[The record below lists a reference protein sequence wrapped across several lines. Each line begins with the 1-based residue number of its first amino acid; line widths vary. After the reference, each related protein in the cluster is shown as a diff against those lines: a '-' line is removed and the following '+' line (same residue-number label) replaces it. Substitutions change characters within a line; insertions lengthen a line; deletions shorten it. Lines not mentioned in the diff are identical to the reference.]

1 MNGRGT
7 PLARDL
13 RLFLNAEGFVDIRFI
28 SSLTDTDEDRFA
40 HVLLKAMADLLAKM
54 PITYLVRIETNRG
67 KIFQRSRSAPEPP
80 PSAMKPS
87 STLTR

>member
-1 MNGRGT
+1 M
-7 PLARDL
+7 
-13 RLFLNAEGFVDIRFI
+13 DIRFI

-40 HVLLKAMADLLAKM
+40 HVLLKAMADLLSKM

-67 KIFQRSRSAPEPP
+67 KISQGSRSAPEQP
-80 PSAMKPS
+80 A